1 MERRR
6 LQEDSLTMASLE
18 IPSLQP
24 KAAPVDTYVRAGSPN
39 APGAVSLG
47 ELAKLPEP
55 AEIQNTKNL
64 VNSLSSLNT
73 NLQNFASSF
82 ITYQGELEKRA
93 EANAEKYV
101 AEDYLK
107 KEPTLKPLDKV
118 RDKAEDEVEKTQDP
132 SAKDRYSLARN
143 LDPRTDYYY
152 QKALQKRQG
161 LEAIYGLTPYLK
173 SLKDDNGESIILNPN
188 PPEGE
193 PNRFNEAVK
202 EYIRNNISDPEVL
215 AELTPQLQAQ
225 IGNSRAALS
234 TIFADEQ
241 DRRINE
247 TFDINLANSINQ
259 NLITGDGSTFKG
271 LFDTHKNSGSSK
283 KSYSTKKTNFIDNL
297 AKQLAAS
304 TDDRYELEKRIELFT
319 SELLN
324 TRVGPGDNPPLL
336 INELGGE
343 AKVKADLK
351 ARTLEIQANY
361 DRYADQGAVKKGE
374 DYQNQLF
381 DEAIARFTDS
391 DPETEELD
399 PFEVKTPGGIISQ
412 EIDLTGMQQWE
423 REQRKEINKLS
434 NHHEREGRLNILN
447 SRMEVWR
454 NSRGVEMKESNND
467 VLQERIDNGIVNAT
481 ELLADIRFYHKNNLI
496 TNNQRDY
503 LRSQVAPIKTQED
516 RDFTKAIEERE
527 KESILKLL
535 NARAE
540 EDVLMAGEPSL
551 GVISANEGTLI
562 NITKR
567 KYRVEANKLRKL
579 NIPLEEKLERLGI
592 IYKRAEEEIATSLS
606 VTAKESNSIQGRNS
620 DLPTP
625 TGTYGEWI
633 NRNKPVNTP
642 PTAVEFYGETPDAL
656 LYSLAKGN
664 RGDAAENVRL
674 KSYTEKSP
682 LYSKEVFVEQ
692 LNQLEEGTPLSQIPF
707 GSSTQKII
715 SRSGLTV
722 FDYIRYQIKAHGLQE
737 QAAPMMQRLE
747 ELLALTTSED
757 VLIAGN
763 PSFDID
769 PSRSTLRRSKMF
781 NKLKNNPN
789 ANEVE
794 TIKRMLGGNVE
805 LPNV

>member
-24 KAAPVDTYVRAGSPN
+24 KAAPVDTYVRADSPN

-47 ELAKLPEP
+47 QLAKLPEP

-161 LEAIYGLTPYLK
+161 LDAIYGLTPYLK

-193 PNRFNEAVK
+193 PNRFNEAVQ
-202 EYIRNNISDPEVL
+202 EYIRSNISDAEVL

-319 SELLN
+319 NELLN
-324 TRVGPGDNPPLL
+324 TKVGPGDNPPLL
-336 INELGGE
+336 IKELGGE
-343 AKVKADLK
+343 AKVRADLK
-351 ARTLEIQANY
+351 AKTLEIQATY

-399 PFEVKTPGGIISQ
+399 PFEVTTPGGIISQ
-412 EIDLTGMQQWE
+412 EINLTGMQQWE
-423 REQRKEINKLS
+423 REQKIEINKLP
-434 NHHEREGRLNILN
+434 NHHEREGRLNILK

-454 NSRGVEMKESNND
+454 NGRGVEMKESNND

-516 RDFTKAIEERE
+516 KDFTKAITDQE
-527 KESILKLL
+527 KNSILTLL
-535 NARAE
+535 NKRAE
-540 EDVLMAGEPSL
+540 NDVLITGDSSP
-551 GVISANEGTLI
+551 GIISANEGKLI
-562 NITKR
+562 NTTTR
-567 KYRVEANKLRKL
+567 KYRIEANKIRKL
-579 NIPLEEKLERLGI
+579 NIPYEEKLERLATV
-592 IYKRAEEEIATSLS
+592 YRLAEKEIGTSLS
-606 VTAKESNSIQGRNS
+606 STAKEGRNS
-620 DLPTP
+620 GLPAP

-642 PTAVEFYGETPDAL
+642 PTTVEFYGETPDAL
-656 LYSLAKGN
+656 LHSLAKGN

-715 SRSGLTV
+715 SRSGLTI

-747 ELLALTTSED
+747 KLLALTTSED

-769 PSRSTLRRSKMF
+769 SSRSTLRRSKMF
-781 NKLKNNPN
+781 NKLKNNPS

>member
-1 MERRR
+1 
-6 LQEDSLTMASLE
+6 MASLE

-24 KAAPVDTYVRAGSPN
+24 KAAPVDTYVRADSPN

-47 ELAKLPEP
+47 QLAKLPEP

-193 PNRFNEAVK
+193 PNRFNEAVQ
-202 EYIRNNISDPEVL
+202 EYIRSNISDAEVL

-319 SELLN
+319 NELLN
-324 TRVGPGDNPPLL
+324 TKVGPGDNPPLL
-336 INELGGE
+336 IKELGGE
-343 AKVKADLK
+343 AKVRADLK
-351 ARTLEIQANY
+351 AKTLEIQATY

-399 PFEVKTPGGIISQ
+399 PFEVTTPGGIISQ
-412 EIDLTGMQQWE
+412 EINLTGMQQWE
-423 REQRKEINKLS
+423 REQKIEINKLP
-434 NHHEREGRLNILN
+434 NHHEREGRLNILK

-454 NSRGVEMKESNND
+454 NGRGVEMKESNND

-516 RDFTKAIEERE
+516 KDFTKAITDQE
-527 KESILKLL
+527 KNSILTLL
-535 NARAE
+535 NKRAE
-540 EDVLMAGEPSL
+540 NDVLITGDSSP
-551 GVISANEGTLI
+551 GIISANEGKLI
-562 NITKR
+562 NTTTR
-567 KYRVEANKLRKL
+567 KYRIEANKIRKL
-579 NIPLEEKLERLGI
+579 NIPYEEKLERLATV
-592 IYKRAEEEIATSLS
+592 YRLAEKEIGTSLS
-606 VTAKESNSIQGRNS
+606 STAKEGRNS
-620 DLPTP
+620 GLPAP

-642 PTAVEFYGETPDAL
+642 PTTVEFYGETPDAL
-656 LYSLAKGN
+656 LHSLAKGN

-715 SRSGLTV
+715 SRSGLTI

-747 ELLALTTSED
+747 KLLALTTSED

-769 PSRSTLRRSKMF
+769 SSRSTLRRSKMF
-781 NKLKNNPN
+781 NKLKNNPS

>member
-1 MERRR
+1 MS
-6 LQEDSLTMASLE
+6 LQ

-73 NLQNFASSF
+73 NLQNVASSF
-82 ITYQGELEKRA
+82 FQYQGELEKKA
-93 EANAEKYV
+93 EADAEKYV

-173 SLKDDNGESIILNPN
+173 SLKGDDGESIILNPN

-193 PNRFNEAVK
+193 PNRFNEAVQ

-343 AKVKADLK
+343 AKVRADLK
-351 ARTLEIQANY
+351 AKTLEIQATY

-434 NHHEREGRLNILN
+434 NHHEREGRLNILS
-447 SRMEVWR
+447 SRMEIWR
-454 NSRGVEMKESNND
+454 NGRGIDMKDSNND
-467 VLQERIDNGIVNAT
+467 LLQERIDNGMANPT
-481 ELLADIRFYHKNNLI
+481 ELLAEIRFYHKNNLI
-496 TNNQRDY
+496 TRDQRNY
-503 LRSQVAPIKTQED
+503 LRSQVAPVKTQED
-516 RDFTKAIEERE
+516 KDFTKAIMDQE
-527 KESILKLL
+527 KNSILKLL
-535 NARAE
+535 NKRAE
-540 EDVLMAGEPSL
+540 NDVLMVGESSP
-551 GVISANEGTLI
+551 GVISANEGLLI
-562 NITKR
+562 NITTR
-567 KYRVEANKLRKL
+567 KYRVEANKVREL
-579 NIPLEEKLERLGI
+579 NIPYEEKIEKLSI
-592 IYKRAEEEIATSLS
+592 IYKQAEEEIANSLS
-606 VTAKESNSIQGRNS
+606 ITTKVSQGIHSGDLIQGYNSGGLGVPIIDRN
-620 DLPTP
+620 
-625 TGTYGEWI
+625 
-633 NRNKPVNTP
+633 RPVNKP

-656 LYSLAKGN
+656 LYNLAGGN

-737 QAAPMMQRLE
+737 QTAPMMQRLE

-769 PSRSTLRRSKMF
+769 SSRSTLRRSKMF
-781 NKLKNNPN
+781 NKLKNNPS

>member
-1 MERRR
+1 M
-6 LQEDSLTMASLE
+6 SLE

-47 ELAKLPEP
+47 QLAKLPEP

-64 VNSLSSLNT
+64 VNSLSSLNA
-73 NLQNFASSF
+73 NLQNVASSF
-82 ITYQGELEKRA
+82 FQYQGELEKKA
-93 EANAEKYV
+93 EADAEKYV

-193 PNRFNEAVK
+193 PNRFNETVQ
-202 EYIRNNISDPEVL
+202 EYIRNNISDAEVL

-259 NLITGDGSTFKG
+259 NLITGDGSTFKN

-304 TDDRYELEKRIELFT
+304 TDDRYELDKRIELFT

-343 AKVKADLK
+343 SKVREDLK
-351 ARTLEIQANY
+351 ARTLEIQATY

-381 DEAIARFTDS
+381 DDAISRFTDS
-391 DPETEELD
+391 DLETEELD
-399 PFEVKTPGGIISQ
+399 SFEITTPGGIISQ
-412 EIDLTGMQQWE
+412 EINLTGMQQWE
-423 REQRKEINKLS
+423 REQKIEINKLPD
-434 NHHEREGRLNILN
+434 HHEREGRLNILK

-454 NSRGVEMKESNND
+454 NGRGVEMKESNND
-467 VLQERIDNGIVNAT
+467 VLQERIDNGMANTT

-516 RDFTKAIEERE
+516 KDFKKAMTDQE
-527 KESILKLL
+527 KESILTLL
-535 NARAE
+535 EKRAKN
-540 EDVLMAGEPSL
+540 DVLIKGEVSPNI
-551 GVISANEGTLI
+551 ISANEGVLI
-562 NITKR
+562 NTTTR
-567 KYRVEANKLRKL
+567 KYRIEANKIRNL
-579 NIPLEEKLERLGI
+579 NIPYDQKLERLAI
-592 IYKRAEEEIATSLS
+592 VYQQAEKEIASSLS
-606 VTAKESNSIQGRNS
+606 STAKEGINSS
-620 DLPTP
+620 LPSP
-625 TGTYGEWI
+625 TGTYGEWL
-633 NRNKPVNTP
+633 NRNNFVNTP

-656 LYSLAKGN
+656 LNNLAGGN

-674 KSYTEKSP
+674 KSYTQKSP
-682 LYSKEVFVEQ
+682 LYDKKVFIEQ
-692 LNQLEEGTPLSQIPF
+692 LNELEKGTPFNQIPF
-707 GSSTQKII
+707 SSSTQKII
-715 SRSGLTV
+715 SRSGLTL
-722 FDYIRYQIKAHGLQE
+722 FDYIRYQIEAHGLQE

-769 PSRSTLRRSKMF
+769 SSRSTLRRSKMF
-781 NKLKNNPN
+781 NKLKNNPST
-789 ANEVE
+789 NEVE